1 MKEVT
6 GWLFDLYEHPQK
18 GAVLWIVDEKGKPHR
33 FHHDFEIT
41 FYAGGPSPRLRELWI
56 FLRSRKM
63 GLKKVTRD
71 DLFDGP
77 QEVMQIRV
85 PSPAIYKILFREVK
99 ESFPDLTYYDEG
111 DNLGITSNYLL
122 TCSKCGRN
130 YYADGTELVNMGVLH
145 FCPTCRSEQ

>member
-18 GAVLWIVDEKGKPHR
+18 GAVLWIVDEKGKPHH

-63 GLKKVTRD
+63 GLKKVIRE
-71 DLFDGP
+71 DLFDGT

-85 PSPAIYKILFREVK
+85 PSPAIYKSLFR
-99 ESFPDLTYYDEG
+99 
-111 DNLGITSNYLL
+111 
-122 TCSKCGRN
+122 
-130 YYADGTELVNMGVLH
+130 AA
-145 FCPTCRSEQ
+145 